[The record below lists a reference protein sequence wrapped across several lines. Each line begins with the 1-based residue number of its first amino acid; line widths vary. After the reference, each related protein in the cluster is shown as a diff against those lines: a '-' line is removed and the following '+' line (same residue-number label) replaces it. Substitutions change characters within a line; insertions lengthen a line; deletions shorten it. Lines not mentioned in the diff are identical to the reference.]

1 MAPRANAATFQAGL
15 AHAYPQP
22 TPTEAWQSKFRA
34 PLPTR
39 LLGVQPGIGSV
50 QSGVWLPHTQV
61 NNHVRVSVVNNGAN
75 AVTIAGFH
83 QVKRTSLQT
92 PARWVGINTNYFANG
107 RIFFKQRANKR
118 AKFSTQASDNNSASA
133 HGLYLTPTA

>member
-1 MAPRANAATFQAGL
+1 MRGFKHGFTQ
-15 AHAYPQP
+15 
-22 TPTEAWQSKFRA
+22 
-34 PLPTR
+34 
-39 LLGVQPGIGSV
+39 LLGMQLGVGSV

-61 NNHVRVSVVNNGAN
+61 NDYVRVGVVNDGAN

-118 AKFSTQASDNNSASA
+118 AKFTTQAGDNNSASA
-133 HGLYLTPTA
+133 HGPYLTPTA